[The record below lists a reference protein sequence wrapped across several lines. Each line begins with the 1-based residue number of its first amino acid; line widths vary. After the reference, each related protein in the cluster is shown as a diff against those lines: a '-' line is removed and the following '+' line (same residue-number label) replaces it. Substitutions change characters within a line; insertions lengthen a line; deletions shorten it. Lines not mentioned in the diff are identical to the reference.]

1 MVEIWHGPLWFL
13 PNRSFNIFRIIL
25 NFMDCIFC
33 KIITG
38 DIPAKILKETE
49 HSVSFLDAFPVAK
62 GHTLVIPKNHRE
74 KLQDLT
80 DEENKDLFSLVR
92 QMTSKVD
99 SITGAT
105 LLAIHNG
112 KEAGQEIPHVHV
124 HLIPRSKSDSAG
136 AVHSMFGSTLNLT
149 ESDIVDVYDMLK

>member
-1 MVEIWHGPLWFL
+1 
-13 PNRSFNIFRIIL
+13 
-25 NFMDCIFC
+25 MDCVFC
-33 KIITG
+33 KIIAG

-74 KLQDLT
+74 KLQDLN
-80 DEENKDLFSLVR
+80 EVENKDLFSLVH
-92 QMTSKVD
+92 QMTSKID

-112 KEAGQEIPHVHV
+112 KEAGQEVPHLHV

-136 AVHSMFGSTLNLT
+136 AVHSMFDSALNLT
-149 ESDIVDVYDMLK
+149 ESEIDNLHEQLK

>member
-1 MVEIWHGPLWFL
+1 
-13 PNRSFNIFRIIL
+13 
-25 NFMDCIFC
+25 MDCVFC
-33 KIITG
+33 KIIAG
-38 DIPAKILKETE
+38 DIPAKIIRETE
-49 HSVSFLDAFPVAK
+49 HSISFLDAFPVAK

-74 KLQDLT
+74 KLQDLN
-80 DEENKDLFSLVR
+80 DVENKDLFSLVH

-124 HLIPRSKSDSAG
+124 HLIPRSESDSAG
-136 AVHSMFGSTLNLT
+136 AVHSMFGSSLDLT
-149 ESDIVDVYDMLK
+149 ESEIKNLHDQLK